1 MTTSVLSL
9 CYAQQTDKLIISSR
23 QLVKYISLQI
33 YQLGPLYT
41 RTCDLAYNL
50 KEVQFHQQH
59 GTHTTNSLWFG
70 GKG

>member
-23 QLVKYISLQI
+23 QLAKYISLQI

-41 RTCDLAYNL
+41 RTCDLA
-50 KEVQFHQQH
+50 
-59 GTHTTNSLWFG
+59 
-70 GKG
+70 